1 MIRPSQHLMPT
12 EKAGTLGVDLHAM
25 FDLHQN
31 GYLLK
36 VKSGHDPMTGS
47 VAFSL
52 GKLSHRQVP
61 ERAYFELRLWMEVMI
76 LAGSNA

>member
-25 FDLHQN
+25 LDLHQN

-47 VAFSL
+47 VVFSL
-52 GKLSHRQVP
+52 GKLSHR
-61 ERAYFELRLWMEVMI
+61 
-76 LAGSNA
+76 